1 MMIKKNLGLEKDDE
15 KGGDGV
21 KRKNNNGMKWLLIK
35 VNARTLSEWNG
46 KTEKGGKRNRDIFW
60 RLSNVWWATKP
71 GSCLDYTL
79 RFLAKLLYRGIQT

>member
-1 MMIKKNLGLEKDDE
+1 MIKKNLGLEKDDE

-46 KTEKGGKRNRDIFW
+46 ITEKGGK
-60 RLSNVWWATKP
+60 
-71 GSCLDYTL
+71 
-79 RFLAKLLYRGIQT
+79 GIETSFGASRMFGGQQNQALVLIIL